1 MKEKLMMEKIIEEV
15 QNTNKNTNDITKIL
29 DPPTSKCKGAQ
40 EIDTSLFR
48 KWLKKAKE
56 STLSTENDQDTKA
69 KNLTKRTRTYSKC
82 GTQGHDVHT
91 CKG

>member
-48 KWLKKAKE
+48 K
-56 STLSTENDQDTKA
+56 
-69 KNLTKRTRTYSKC
+69 
-82 GTQGHDVHT
+82 
-91 CKG
+91 